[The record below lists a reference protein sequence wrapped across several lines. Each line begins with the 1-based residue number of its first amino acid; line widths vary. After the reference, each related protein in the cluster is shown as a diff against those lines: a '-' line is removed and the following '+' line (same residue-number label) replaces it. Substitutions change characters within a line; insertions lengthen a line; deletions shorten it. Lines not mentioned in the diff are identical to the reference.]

1 MHKNDHVRPI
11 RVNKMANHNFSPVIR
26 HDYRGRE
33 YCYRDYYSHRMRN
46 NYWDFRLFGYWPSSR
61 FAIVYESPG
70 LSLSFNYVYPSYHR
84 KYVFVSVGGWWP
96 SYSYPR
102 YYWYGYH
109 PYRWYGYYPEVY
121 EINPGV
127 VNSNNSTS
135 NYYTYNYYYGDAG
148 DNGATSR
155 TVLDS
160 SQLTNAQQQLQTT
173 DAGPSPEGRADELFN
188 AAVKAFEEGSYDK
201 AANLFADAMRI
212 AGDDVVLPFAY
223 SQALFAD
230 GQYVSAAQALR
241 TAFEK
246 LPADKEDMFYP
257 RGLYAEE
264 ETLTQQIDSL
274 GTKVDS
280 RAFDTDMQLLLGYH
294 LVGIGQLDDA
304 VPHLQR
310 AAGASENKTAV
321 DKLLK
326 LIERVQSQEKQNING

>member
-1 MHKNDHVRPI
+1 V
-11 RVNKMANHNFSPVIR
+11 VR

-33 YCYRDYYSHRMRN
+33 YSYRDYYSHRKHH

-61 FAIVYESPG
+61 FTVVYGSPG
-70 LSLSFNYVYPSYHR
+70 FGFSYRYVYPRHHR

-96 SYSYPR
+96 SHYRYAR
-102 YYWYGYH
+102 YYHYGYH
-109 PYRWYGYYPEVY
+109 PYRWYGYYPEAY
-121 EINPGV
+121 GINEGD

-135 NYYTYNYYYGDAG
+135 NYYTYNYYYGEDGQAS
-148 DNGATSR
+148 NTAAN
-155 TVLDS
+155 S
-160 SQLTNAQQQLQTT
+160 SQLNQAQQQ
-173 DAGPSPEGRADELFN
+173 DAGPAPETRADELFN
-188 AAVKAFEEGSYDK
+188 EAVKAFEDGSYDR

-241 TAFEK
+241 TAFEN

-264 ETLTQQIDSL
+264 ETLTQQIDTL
-274 GTKVDS
+274 GTKVDT
-280 RAFDTDMQLLLGYH
+280 RAFDTDLQLLLGYH
-294 LVGIGQLDDA
+294 MVGIGELDDA

-310 AAGASENKTAV
+310 AAGASENKATV
-321 DKLLK
+321 DKLMK
-326 LIERVQSQEKQNING
+326 LIERIQSQEN